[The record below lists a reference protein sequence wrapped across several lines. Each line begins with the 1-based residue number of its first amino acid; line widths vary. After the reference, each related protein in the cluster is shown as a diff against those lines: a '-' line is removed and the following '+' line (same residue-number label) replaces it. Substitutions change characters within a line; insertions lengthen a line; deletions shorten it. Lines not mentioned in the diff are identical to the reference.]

1 MVDEKIEVIHMSAAK
16 KKKILIVVMDGLGD
30 RSCTAL
36 NGSTPLQYTSTP
48 NLDWFTENGCAGIM
62 DVIAPG
68 VGPGSDTAHLA
79 LLGYDP
85 YKVYK
90 GRGPFEAAGIGL
102 VGKKGDVAFRCNFST
117 VNENYEITDRR
128 AGRVKAPETT
138 ELIKALSGIVIDGI
152 EILVKEGTEHRAAL
166 ILRGKGLD
174 PNVTDADPHDLGKVA
189 ISKGRTK
196 EAEFTASVVNRF
208 VKLSYEMMKDH
219 PVNAE
224 RRKKGLPEA
233 NILLPRGAGSFP
245 DIIPF
250 HEKNN
255 MTAACVAGVGMIKGI
270 SEICG
275 LDIIDLPKECTGGLD
290 TDMIKKAEI
299 ALKTIEKYD
308 FVLMNIKAPDISGHD
323 GRPDEKCSVIRRL
336 DEMAGYLKKNMS
348 VDMVIAFTA
357 DHCTPIEVGDHSG
370 DPVPLTIFTKTMI
383 KDKATKFSESGCA
396 EGKIGR
402 IRGKD
407 LLPMC
412 MDLANR
418 SEKFGA

>member
-1 MVDEKIEVIHMSAAK
+1 VSAAK
-16 KKKILIVVMDGLGD
+16 KKILMVVMDGLGD
-30 RSCTAL
+30 RGCASL
-36 NGSTPLQYTSTP
+36 NGMTPLQFTETP
-48 NLDWFTENGCAGIM
+48 NLDWFTVNGCAGTM

-85 YKVYK
+85 YEVYR

-102 VGKKGDVAFRCNFST
+102 TGKKGDVAFRCNFST
-117 VNENYEITDRR
+117 VDGNYEIIDRR

-138 ELIKALSGIVIDGI
+138 ELVKALSGIVIDGI
-152 EILVKEGTEHRAAL
+152 EVLVKEGTEHRAAL

-174 PNVTDADPHDLGKVA
+174 ADVTDADPHDLGKVLQSA
-189 ISKGRTK
+189 GRTK
-196 EAEFTASVVNRF
+196 KAELTASVVNKF
-208 VKLSYEMMKDH
+208 VKMSYERMKDH
-219 PVNAE
+219 PVNIE

-245 DIIPF
+245 DIIAFP
-250 HEKNN
+250 EKNK
-255 MTAACVAGVGMIKGI
+255 MKAACVAGVGMIKGI
-270 SEICG
+270 CGICG

-290 TDMIKKAEI
+290 TDMLKKAGI

-308 FVLMNIKAPDISGHD
+308 FVLMNIKASDISGHD
-323 GRPDEKCSVIRRL
+323 GKPEEKCSVISRL
-336 DEMAGYLKKNMS
+336 DEMAGFLRKNMS
-348 VDMVIAFTA
+348 DDLVIAFTA
-357 DHCTPIEVGDHSG
+357 DHCTPIEVGDHTG
-370 DPVPLTIFTKTMI
+370 DPVPLTIYAKGIT